1 MLRRHAGRSFFV
13 ALALASTA
21 VVAVQAITPI
31 VAEAAPRWFDGS
43 IRYSNII
50 NCASIIQG
58 SPYQEFGAGTYV
70 GFNGDPEASQ
80 PSPGNVYYVHVVVA
94 ALGNACSGQRT
105 DINFKLPASTSLAI
119 SGASPVRCYYDNVG
133 QLSLSEC
140 PQALPSSAGAYGAGY
155 FRAPS
160 TDSAHANLWPLPIG
174 RTLEIQIPV
183 ISSAA
188 VSGSPL
194 QGAIKMFDGNDNPV
208 LMPDEGVY
216 VFSTAPTIAPSP
228 AGTTFGST
236 QWPTTVRSE
245 TYLYQGS
252 TSGTANFDLM
262 TTSGGP
268 PVQID
273 GPIPIPLTSGGY
285 IVWDDWQPYTSA
297 SMQPNTTY
305 YWRLRYMPTG
315 GPEVFGQIQS
325 FTTPTTTG
333 VSATPPIVSAI
344 GRSSANPTSAATVTW
359 DVRFSKTVT
368 GVDAGDFALVAS
380 GVTGASIAS
389 VTPSGAAQVFTVTA
403 NTGSSNG
410 TLRLNL
416 VGNGT
421 IRDAANVALAG
432 AANGSFTGAAYDVT
446 RLVPPPPAPKFRAID
461 PARLLESRPG
471 LTTIDGQ
478 FNNIGLRDAGSTTEL
493 QITGRAGVPPDATA
507 VVLNVT
513 ATEAQAAGY
522 ITVYPCGTTRPTVSN
537 LNTTPGGTVPNAVIT
552 KIGTAGKV
560 CIYTSI
566 PTQLLT
572 DINGYFPA
580 GSSFTAIDPARLLE
594 SRPGLTTIDGQFN
607 NIGLRDAGSTTELQI
622 TGRAGVPPDATAVV
636 LNVTATEAQAA
647 GYITVYP
654 CGTTRPTVS
663 NLNTTPGGTV
673 PNAVITKIGT
683 AGKVCIYT
691 SIPTQL
697 LTDINGYFPA

>member
-1 MLRRHAGRSFFV
+1 MRRRHTGRSFFV
-13 ALALASTA
+13 ALALAGTA
-21 VVAVQAITPI
+21 VVAVQAVTPI
-31 VAEAAPRWFDGS
+31 VAEASTYRWFDGS

-58 SPYQEFGAGTYV
+58 SPYQEFGAGAYV
-70 GFNGDPEASQ
+70 GFYGDPEGSQ
-80 PSPGNVYYVHVVVA
+80 PSPGTLYYVHVVVA

-119 SGASPVRCYYDNVG
+119 SGSNPVRCYYDNVG
-133 QLSLSEC
+133 QLALSEC
-140 PQALPSSAGAYGAGY
+140 PQALPSSAGTYGAGY

-160 TDSAHANLWPLPIG
+160 TDSAHAFLWPLPIG

-208 LMPDEGVY
+208 LTPDEGVY
-216 VFSTAPTIAPSP
+216 VFSTAPTIVPSP

-236 QWPTTVRSE
+236 QWPTTVRTE
-245 TYLYQGS
+245 TYLYPGS
-252 TSGTANFDLM
+252 TSGNAYFDLM
-262 TTSGGP
+262 TTSGGV

-273 GPIPIPLTSGGY
+273 GPVVIPPTSGGY
-285 IVWDDWQPYTSA
+285 IVFDDWEPYTSA
-297 SMQPNTTY
+297 SMQPYTTY
-305 YWRLRYMPTG
+305 YWRFRYVPTV
-315 GPEVFGQIQS
+315 GPPVSGQIQS
-325 FTTPTTTG
+325 FITPAAAGQTI
-333 VSATPPIVSAI
+333 PPIVSAI
-344 GRSSANPTSAATVTW
+344 SRSSFSPTSAATVTW
-359 DVRFSKTVT
+359 TVSFSKTVT
-368 GVDAGDFALVAS
+368 GVDVGDFALAAA
-380 GVTGASIAS
+380 GVTGSSIAS
-389 VTPSGAAQVFTVTA
+389 VTPSGAAQVFTVTV
-403 NTGSSNG
+403 NTGYSNG

-421 IRDAANVALAG
+421 IRDAGNVALAG
-432 AANGSFTGAAYDVT
+432 TANGSFTGESYDVT
-446 RLVPPPPAPKFRAID
+446 RPAPPPPPPPPPAPAPKFRAID

-580 GSSFTAIDPARLLE
+580 
-594 SRPGLTTIDGQFN
+594 
-607 NIGLRDAGSTTELQI
+607 
-622 TGRAGVPPDATAVV
+622 
-636 LNVTATEAQAA
+636 
-647 GYITVYP
+647 
-654 CGTTRPTVS
+654 
-663 NLNTTPGGTV
+663 
-673 PNAVITKIGT
+673 
-683 AGKVCIYT
+683 
-691 SIPTQL
+691 
-697 LTDINGYFPA
+697 